1 MESCGRSWFHGLA
14 LVTDMFLCF
23 VVVCP
28 LYAQD
33 DATAPRWTISQRV
46 QGSSSSFGQIVKLN
60 TNVAFDVSKHL
71 AIDVGTPYFMVN
83 YSTNAT
89 NTGSAFKSGVGNV
102 YADVRLNVPSSALNY
117 VSTVTATAPT
127 GSREKGLSTGHATV
141 DWNNG
146 FYRVFGNR
154 ISPYANIGIANTVSD
169 TPFFLRPFSSSGIVA
184 HFEAGT
190 TLSLSSLLAT
200 GASGY
205 IIVPSGKQTIVSK
218 VVERHTE
225 ILPVRTLPPNSRGR
239 GLGLAKQGPTERVFE
254 TVTEVVGTADLVS
267 DHGFSTWLG
276 IGPVK
281 RFDLSIGYNH
291 SQRYAL
297 DSLFWGIGFRIG
309 SFGSK
314 RR

>member
-1 MESCGRSWFHGLA
+1 MQPRRRSWFHDLA
-14 LVTDMFLCF
+14 LVTGMFLCF
-23 VVVCP
+23 VAVCP
-28 LYAQD
+28 LYAQN

-60 TNVAFDVSKHL
+60 TNVAFDFSKHV
-71 AIDVGTPYFMVN
+71 AMDVGAPYFMVN

-89 NTGSAFKSGVGNV
+89 NTGSTFKSGVGNV
-102 YADVRLNVPSSALNY
+102 YADVRLNVPGSAVNY
-117 VSTVTATAPT
+117 ISTLTATAPT
-127 GSREKGLSTGHATV
+127 GNRENGLSTGHLTV

-154 ISPYANIGIANTVSD
+154 ISPFTNIGIANTVSD
-169 TPFFLRPFSSSGIVA
+169 TPFFLRPFSSNGIVA

-190 TLSLSSLLAT
+190 TLSLSSLVAV

-205 IIVPSGKQTIVSK
+205 SIVPSGKQTIVSK

-225 ILPVRTLPPNSRGR
+225 IVPARTLPPNSHGR
-239 GLGLAKQGPTERVFE
+239 GLGLAKQGPTERIFE
-254 TVTEVVGTADLVS
+254 TVTDVVGTADLVS
-267 DHGFSTWLG
+267 DHGFSSWVG

-281 RFDLSIGYNH
+281 RLDLTIGYNH

-297 DSLFWGIGFRIG
+297 DSLFWGVGLRIG
-309 SFGSK
+309 AFGS
-314 RR
+314 RGR